1 VNLLVCLDEMVKLGT
16 ISDAEAQKAIDR
28 LESLEKSKPTA
39 GQVGRYGALGA
50 VGGALTKV
58 LGHTIEHG
66 VGGLKPRSLAASAAT
81 GAVGSGAIPLVRA
94 ALDRKAEE
102 HKIKKYL
109 EQEHALPKQAES
121 PQPLHG
127 GSYGKNPE
135 AYGGPPNFGPRQK
148 VSFAS
153 FCDEIMKSAATISEL
168 QGAYRRIAPLR
179 TKMSP
184 SSHVMTRLVGSAT
197 PEAVHLRDIGAM
209 MGPQT
214 IPRPGQM
221 GMIRSRVAEEA
232 ANMRSLGVPEES
244 IAAAAEQ
251 TKARVEQSANLARQA
266 GGSILMPQGG
276 VSGWTKK
283 MQRGQGVAPIAVPQG
298 PAEQRAANIMT
309 GIHEGFERKV
319 RRSPGTY
326 FSHFKPGVV
335 HDEHNMVAGLT
346 GPGSEEGRA
355 YWQRARTGQE
365 GLQHG
370 ETLQTLY
377 GDKAQPWMTYGQG
390 PKMTKAM
397 RKDIERRWPEA
408 KEQILNKVRGEL
420 EKTALDVRLS
430 TVPGMGA
437 CVGKYFKPEM
447 VAQHGVLQE
456 VAKGRPHLVVQKP
469 LEEFRTMLS
478 GQRDYVNNPELL
490 DAASR
495 AAQGM
500 TRKHELT
507 HYLRSKAG
515 KMEGYGKP
523 GALNVLRTARE
534 ELAGH
539 RTGLRAFSKMDAK
552 TQGEAAKG
560 VVPGTMASLR
570 QAYPQGLWNA
580 VLGRSGG

>member
-1 VNLLVCLDEMVKLGT
+1 MNLLACLDEMVKLGT

-50 VGGALTKV
+50 VGGALTKTI
-58 LGHTIEHG
+58 GHAIDPG
-66 VGGLKPRSLAASAAT
+66 GKKLVGRALAASAVT
-81 GAVGSGAIPLVRA
+81 GSVGSGAIPLVRA
-94 ALDRKAEE
+94 ALDSAVEK

-109 EQEHALPKQAES
+109 KQEHALPKQAAPIHE
-121 PQPLHG
+121 G
-127 GSYGKNPE
+127 IFAKNP
-135 AYGGPPNFGPRQK
+135 AASGGPPNFEPREK
-148 VSFAS
+148 VSFYS
-153 FCDEIMKSAATISEL
+153 FCD
-168 QGAYRRIAPLR
+168 
-179 TKMSP
+179 
-184 SSHVMTRLVGSAT
+184 
-197 PEAVHLRDIGAM
+197 
-209 MGPQT
+209 
-214 IPRPGQM
+214 
-221 GMIRSRVAEEA
+221 
-232 ANMRSLGVPEES
+232 
-244 IAAAAEQ
+244 
-251 TKARVEQSANLARQA
+251 
-266 GGSILMPQGG
+266 
-276 VSGWTKK
+276 
-283 MQRGQGVAPIAVPQG
+283 
-298 PAEQRAANIMT
+298 
-309 GIHEGFERKV
+309 
-319 RRSPGTY
+319 
-326 FSHFKPGVV
+326 
-335 HDEHNMVAGLT
+335 
-346 GPGSEEGRA
+346 
-355 YWQRARTGQE
+355 
-365 GLQHG
+365 
-370 ETLQTLY
+370 
-377 GDKAQPWMTYGQG
+377 
-390 PKMTKAM
+390 
-397 RKDIERRWPEA
+397 
-408 KEQILNKVRGEL
+408 EL